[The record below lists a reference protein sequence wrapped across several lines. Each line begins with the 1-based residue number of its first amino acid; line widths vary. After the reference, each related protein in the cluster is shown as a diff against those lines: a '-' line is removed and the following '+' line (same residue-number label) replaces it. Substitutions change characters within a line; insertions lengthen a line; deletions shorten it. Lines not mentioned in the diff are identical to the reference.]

1 MFNVSGFLGVPPVM
15 FLCRRGA
22 INYVFPVIAY
32 GMDFFVIVGVG
43 FAFFLGLAPKHFLER
58 IPFLFGHFEFL
69 DVKRIPYVAVDDDV
83 LHGGAAVGLER
94 YAQHT
99 RHLSFVLVVGAGATT
114 LHAALTNCY

>member
-15 FLCRRGA
+15 F
-22 INYVFPVIAY
+22 PVVAY
-32 GMDFFVIVGVG
+32 GMDFFVIFGIG
-43 FAFFLGLAPKHFLER
+43 LALFLGFAPKHFLER

-69 DVKRIPYVAVDDDV
+69 DLVRIPYIAVDDHI
-83 LHGGAAVGLER
+83 LHGGAAMRLEWHSE
-94 YAQHT
+94 HT